1 MSKAIHTEST
11 FEEAIE
17 LSLLSEGYEKGNPDS
32 FDRDLAIDKPS
43 IIRFLQTSQPKE
55 WERLSEIHGPLTEEK
70 VIERLIKEL
79 DQNGTLHVLRKGITD
94 HGVKFAFT
102 FFKPESGLNPETEIL
117 YKQNILTVTRQ
128 VHYNPKNENSIDM
141 LLSLNGLPVATIELK
156 NQFTGQNID
165 NATRQYKF
173 DREPNA
179 PLFKFT
185 KRALVHFAV
194 DTDNVSMTTKLD
206 GPHTRFL
213 PFNKGNKGG
222 AGNPVNPN
230 GYKTDYLWK
239 EVWSKDSWM
248 DILGR
253 FVHIQTE
260 TIDVN
265 GEKKEK
271 RSVIFP
277 RYHQLDVVRKLA
289 ADSKASGAGKN
300 YLIQHSAGS
309 GKSNSIAWTA
319 YRLSSLHNENDERV
333 FHSVI
338 VITDRVIL
346 DKQLQDTIFQF
357 EHKTGVVQK
366 IDEGSGQL
374 ADALKAGKNI
384 IITTLQKFPF
394 AKVIDG
400 IDKLPNRN
408 YAVIVDEA
416 HSSQGGETARSLN
429 EVLAA
434 KTLEDAE
441 IEDGKLDEGEDFED
455 ELRNKM
461 LSRSGK
467 QKNISFF
474 AFTATPKTKTLEVFG
489 VKDEKGIPHAFHT
502 YSMRQAI
509 EENFILDVLK
519 GFTTYKTYYRLSKEI
534 EGDPE
539 LNKKKAARA
548 IGRFLSLHPHNLAQ
562 KVEVIIEHFRN
573 VVVRKIGGKAK
584 AMVVT
589 GSRLHAKRYKE
600 ECDHYIKEKGY
611 TDIKTLVAFSGVV
624 EGLRESEINKHP
636 NGKGIG
642 EKELPKVFNGP
653 EYQVLIVADKY
664 QTGFDQPLLHTMYV
678 DKKLSGV
685 RAVQTLSRLNR
696 TCPGKEDTFV
706 LDFVNETSVIQDSF
720 QPYYEETTLSDKIDP
735 NILYNQKN
743 EIESKQVVWQSEI
756 DNFCKVFYKDKDK
769 LSPAEQAILNS
780 TIDPA
785 VQRFKGLATEEERDN
800 FENSCTSFKNAYA
813 FLSQVIPFSDVE
825 LEKLYTYI
833 RFLIKKLPQPNY
845 TERLQLDED
854 VSLEYY
860 RLQKISEGDLALE
873 IRGETGIRPLSEA
886 GIRKTKEE
894 KAPLSEIIQGMNERF
909 GTDFNNTDKLFL
921 DQIKEDAMRNE
932 EIIQKVM
939 NNTESNFELG
949 YSDLFID
956 AVISRMEQNEVFS
969 SKLIEDEVRKFVV
982 KHQAKEI
989 YEAVRREYAG

>member
-1 MSKAIHTEST
+1 MAKGIHTENT

-32 FDRDLAIDKPS
+32 FDRDLAIDKTTVL
-43 IIRFLQTSQPKE
+43 RFLQSSQPDQWKQ
-55 WERLSEIHGPLTEEK
+55 LSDIHGSLTEEK

-79 DQNGTLHVLRKGITD
+79 DLNGTLHVLRKGIAD
-94 HGVKFAFT
+94 HGVKFSFA

-128 VHYNPKNENSIDM
+128 VHYHPKNENSIDM

-156 NQFTGQNID
+156 NQFTGQSID
-165 NATRQYKF
+165 HAQRQFKF

-179 PLFKFT
+179 PIFKYT

-194 DTDNVSMTTKLD
+194 DTDNVSMTTKLE
-206 GPHTRFL
+206 GERTRFL
-213 PFNKGNKGG
+213 PFNKGNNGG
-222 AGNPVNPN
+222 AGNLANPE
-230 GYKTDYLWK
+230 GYRTDYLWK
-239 EVWSKDSWM
+239 EVWAKDSWM
-248 DILGR
+248 DIIAR
-253 FVHIQTE
+253 FIHIQTE
-260 TIDVN
+260 TFDVN
-265 GEKKEK
+265 GEKHEK
-271 RSVIFP
+271 KSVIFP

-289 ADSKASGAGKN
+289 ADARANGAGKN

-333 FHSVI
+333 FDSVI
-338 VITDRVIL
+338 VITDRVVL
-346 DKQLQDTIFQF
+346 DRQLQDTIFQF
-357 EHKTGVVQK
+357 EHRTGVVQK
-366 IDEGSGQL
+366 IDENSQQL
-374 ADALKAGKNI
+374 ADALTAGKNI
-384 IITTLQKFPF
+384 IITTLQKFPYL
-394 AKVIDG
+394 
-400 IDKLPNRN
+400 IDKIGEIPKRN

-429 EVLAA
+429 EVLAG
-434 KTLEDAE
+434 KTLEEAEKEDAKFDE
-441 IEDGKLDEGEDFED
+441 VEDYED
-455 ELRNKM
+455 ELRKKM

-467 QKNISFF
+467 QKNLSFF

-489 VKDEKGIPHAFHT
+489 VKDSEGIPHAYHT

-519 GFTTYKTYYRLSKEI
+519 GYTTYKTYYSLSKQI
-534 EGDPE
+534 EDDPE

-548 IGRFLSLHPHNLAQ
+548 IGRFTSLHPHNLAQ

-573 VVVRKIGGKAK
+573 VVAKRIGGKAK

-589 GSRLHAKRYKE
+589 SSRLHAKRYKE
-600 ECDHYIKEKGY
+600 ECDRYIKEKGY
-611 TDIKTLVAFSGVV
+611 RDIRTLVAFSGVV
-624 EGLRESEINKHP
+624 EGLRESEINRHP
-636 NGKGIG
+636 DGKGIG
-642 EKELPKVFNGP
+642 EKELPKVFNTP

-696 TCPGKEDTFV
+696 TCAGKEDTFV
-706 LDFVNETSVIQDSF
+706 LDFINETSVIVDSF
-720 QPYYEETTLSDKIDP
+720 QPYYEQTTLSEKIDP
-735 NILYNQKN
+735 NLLYNQKN

-756 DNFCKVFYKDKDK
+756 DNFCKVFYKDKEK
-769 LSPAEQAILNS
+769 LSPAEQSILNS

-785 VQRFKGLATEEERDN
+785 VDRFKALPTEEERDN
-800 FENSCTSFKNAYA
+800 FENACISFRNAYA
-813 FLSQVIPFSDVE
+813 FLSQVMPFSDVE

-845 TERLQLDED
+845 TERLKLDED

-860 RLQKISEGDLALE
+860 RLQKISESDLALE
-873 IRGETGIRPLSEA
+873 LRGETGLRPITEA
-886 GIRKTKEE
+886 GLRGPKDE
-894 KAPLSEIIQGMNERF
+894 KAPLSEIIGGINERF
-909 GTDFNNTDKLFL
+909 GTDFNDTDRLFL
-921 DQIKEDAMRNE
+921 DQIKEDSIKSE
-932 EIIQKVM
+932 EIIQKAL
-939 NNTESNFELG
+939 NNTLSNFELG

-956 AVISRMEQNEVFS
+956 AVISRMELNQVFS
-969 SKLIEDEVRKFVV
+969 SKLIEEEVRKFVV
-982 KHQAKEI
+982 KNQAKEI
-989 YEAVRREYAG
+989 YETIRKAHAGA